1 MKKSPLIALALSIV
15 PGLGQI
21 YALGLQNGFKRG
33 LFFLGSIGVSLWFCL
48 IGIGFI
54 MIAILWLWAAL
65 DAAGLVIQVNKG
77 EFGAKPAI

>member
-15 PGLGQI
+15 PGLGQM
-21 YALGLQNGFKRG
+21 YALGFQNGFKRG

-54 MIAILWLWAAL
+54 MVPVIWLWAAI
-65 DAAGLVIQVNKG
+65 DAAGLAAQINKG
-77 EFGAKPAI
+77 GFGNTPAV